1 MPDATQKPPAPAAAA
16 APAATFK
23 DPYGAYNFKL
33 VIQGVVEGHFTR
45 CTGLGV
51 KVEAI
56 KYREGGT
63 AQVVHRLPGRVEYA
77 DVTLFYGLTAS
88 KELWLWLE
96 SAMKGTVQRRN
107 VSVVVLAND
116 GTTEAVRFNLLNAWP
131 SSWSGAP
138 LDALSNEAA
147 IEQLTLVYETL
158 ERV

>member
-1 MPDATQKPPAPAAAA
+1 MPEATQKPPAQAAA

-33 VIQGVVEGHFTR
+33 VIQGVTEGHFTR

-77 DVTLFYGLTAS
+77 DVTLYYGLTAS

-107 VSVVVLAND
+107 VSVVVLAHD
-116 GTTEAVRFNLLNAWP
+116 GATEAVRFNLVNAWP
-131 SSWSGAP
+131 SSWAGAP

>member
-1 MPDATQKPPAPAAAA
+1 MPEATQKPPAPAGAAA
-16 APAATFK
+16 AAGAFK
-23 DPYGAYNFKL
+23 DPYGSYNFKL
-33 VIQGVVEGHFTR
+33 VIQGVTEGHFTR

-63 AQVVHRLPGRVEYA
+63 GQVVHRLPGRVEYA

-88 KELWLWLE
+88 KDLWLWLE

-107 VSVVVLAND
+107 VSIVVLAQD
-116 GTTEAVRFNLLNAWP
+116 GVTEAVRFNLLNAWP
-131 SSWSGAP
+131 SSWVGAP

-147 IEQLTLVYETL
+147 IEEMTLVYETL

>member
-1 MPDATQKPPAPAAAA
+1 MPEATQKPPAQAAGAGPAG
-16 APAATFK
+16 FK

-33 VIQGVVEGHFTR
+33 VIQGVTEGHFTR

-51 KVEAI
+51 RVEAI

-63 AQVVHRLPGRVEYA
+63 SQVVHRLPGRVEYP
-77 DVTLFYGLTAS
+77 DVTLYYGLTNS

-107 VSVVVLAND
+107 VSIVVLAPD
-116 GTTEAVRFNLLNAWP
+116 GVTEAVRFNLINAWP
-131 SSWSGAP
+131 SVWMGAP

-147 IEQLTLVYETL
+147 IEELTLVYETL

>member
-1 MPDATQKPPAPAAAA
+1 MPEATQTPPAKAGAAYA
-16 APAATFK
+16 AATFK
-23 DPYGAYNFKL
+23 DPYGSYNFKL
-33 VIQGVVEGHFTR
+33 VIQGVTEGHFTR

-63 AQVVHRLPGRVEYA
+63 GQVVHRLPGRVEYA
-77 DVTLFYGLTAS
+77 DVTLHYGLTSS

-107 VSVVVLAND
+107 VSVVVLSQD
-116 GTTEAVRFNLLNAWP
+116 GVTEAVRFNLLNAWP
-131 SSWSGAP
+131 ASWVGAP

>member
-1 MPDATQKPPAPAAAA
+1 MPDATQKPPAQAAAA

-33 VIQGVVEGHFTR
+33 VIQGVTEGHFTR

-88 KELWLWLE
+88 KDLWLWLE

-107 VSVVVLAND
+107 VSIVVLAND

-131 SSWSGAP
+131 SSWAGAP